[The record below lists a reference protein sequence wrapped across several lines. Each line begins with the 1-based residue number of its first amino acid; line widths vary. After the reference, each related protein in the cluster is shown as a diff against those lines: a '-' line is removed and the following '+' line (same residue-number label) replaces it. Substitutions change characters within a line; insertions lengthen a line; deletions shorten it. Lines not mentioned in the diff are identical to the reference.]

1 MKTFLLFLLTVL
13 FSVSSIAQEPD
24 LPPPGGEKS
33 YRMIEAIKIW
43 KLTEIL
49 DLNSEQMEEF
59 FPKLR
64 KHEEHRKNTFSER
77 RILLLELR
85 ELLGQEKPDTD
96 ILTSINKIT
105 EFDKKKRDE
114 EEKLKKEVMEVLSVK
129 QQAKFLL
136 FEERFEGEIRKII
149 KGLWKEKGMGGK
161 H

>member
-13 FSVSSIAQEPD
+13 FSVSAIAQEPD
-24 LPPPGGEKS
+24 LLPPGGEKS

-49 DLNSEQMEEF
+49 DLNSEQMEQF

-77 RILLLELR
+77 RILLQELR
-85 ELLGQEKPDTD
+85 ELLDQEKSDKN

-149 KGLWKEKGMGGK
+149 KGLWKEKGIGLK